1 MVANGVVV
9 DIKTGEPVNKPV
21 EEKPADKQETTK
33 TSTKREKK

>member
-9 DIKTGEPVNKPV
+9 DIKTGEPVNKQV
-21 EEKPADKQETTK
+21 EENPTEKETTK